1 MGFLVNTGFDVGSS
15 NPIDS
20 RTVKNTTDERD
31 ALISDGLV
39 NENLK
44 VYCKDTQTEYR
55 WTGTKWETVGSS
67 SGGTAIDDTHKAVQS
82 TFGKRNKMRLIAHRG
97 FKSNQPENSY
107 ESLHEA
113 AARGY
118 WGVECDIQET
128 SDGEYVIMHDSTVDR
143 TTSGT
148 GEVSSKTLA
157 EIKELTLTDS
167 LYGVPVFEEWLM
179 ITKTY
184 GIVPVIEIKNLTD
197 PNKFV
202 QILRD
207 TGVIYNC
214 IVISFEKTAL
224 EQVYNI
230 DSKISV
236 SYVVKSMT
244 TDTIDEVIESFGEGN
259 SICPYWGSCT
269 EELVKYAFSK
279 NIEVIPWTLN
289 TIEDYSK
296 ALKMGLNCI
305 ETETFPTG
313 DPLKNDISTGK
324 INIFPNPIIE
334 VEDEPFKL
342 TFSRFVHTTDAL
354 ESSGKFLP
362 CWECRSY
369 CGVSNG
375 NSSGQSLLPEFVF
388 NAHPRNGSYQIIK
401 IPEGAERITTD
412 LDLTTYKWTFQQ
424 FNIDGI
430 VMQDI
435 GWVTTKSAN
444 ILDGAKY
451 GYVYVNLIKEGKLTN
466 GQLSTLNNATFN
478 FPILETKRVY
488 NSLEELNTAKG
499 LSISFINGEDNT
511 MKIVDALS
519 PIEPFAEYFN
529 NCKDTN
535 RFGIDANTYGT
546 DISLLTIT
554 KFHEKATIIRA
565 FMSNGKLLV
574 RRYRNGVFEDWVY
587 DKGNSSDFDVPKTT
601 LTPVFPDAVKV
612 GSGGVAINYVVKNG
626 WCNVNFEFN
635 LASAT
640 TFPWTGIAT
649 GLPIP
654 ANNVNTLLTDETGKL
669 NRNIAIRINSTGTVA
684 ARIQVQFTANDWWYG
699 NISYPVAES

>member
-1 MGFLVNTGFDVGSS
+1 MALKSEIPDVSS
-15 NPIDS
+15 FITSDDLPTVPTKVSELANDKNYISSIPSEYVTETELTAKGYLTSHQDISGLQTKTDNNLTTTSKEVVDAINEVKDMADLILDTEVRLDKTYSSSKIYTDIQQCLEDS
-20 RTVKNTTDERD
+20 KTYTLEELD
-31 ALISDGLV
+31 ALKTKVDEKANASDIPT
-39 NENLK
+39 K
-44 VYCKDTQTEYR
+44 VSELTNDSNYV
-55 WTGTKWETVGSS
+55 TV
-67 SGGTAIDDTHKAVQS
+67 KAVQS
-82 TFGKRNKMRLIAHRG
+82 AFGKRNKMRLIAHRG

-157 EIKELTLTDS
+157 EIKALTLTDS

-184 GIVPVIEIKNLTD
+184 GIVPVIEIKNMTD

-236 SYVVKSMT
+236 SYVVNPMT

-269 EELVKYAFSK
+269 EELIKYAFSK
-279 NIEVIPWTLN
+279 NIEVIPWILN
-289 TIEDYSK
+289 TIEDYSE

-342 TFSRFVHTTDAL
+342 TFLRFVHATGAFKD
-354 ESSGKFLP
+354 SGKSLP
-362 CWECRSY
+362 CWQCRSY
-369 CGVSNG
+369 AGIRNG
-375 NSSGQSLLPEFVF
+375 NLGGESLLPEFVYDSI
-388 NAHPRNGSYQIIK
+388 PRNGSYQIIK

-424 FNIDGI
+424 FSIDGI
-430 VMQDI
+430 EMTDM
-435 GWVTTKSAN
+435 GWLTTKSAN

-451 GYVYVNLIKEGKLTN
+451 AYVYVDLIKGGKLTDE
-466 GQLSTLNNATFN
+466 QLSTLNSATFN
-478 FPILETKRVY
+478 FTIKQKPTRKNYTGSQSVDVNLNGRCAFVISSQYANHGCAYLLLGNY
-488 NSLEELNTAKG
+488 NSVCSVVKLGGSDNFKVTAAHKSDG
-499 LSISFINGEDNT
+499 
-511 MKIVDALS
+511 VD
-519 PIEPFAEYFN
+519 
-529 NCKDTN
+529 
-535 RFGIDANTYGT
+535 
-546 DISLLTIT
+546 TIT
-554 KFHEKATIIRA
+554 VSTNTDYSWYI
-565 FMSNGKLLV
+565 
-574 RRYRNGVFEDWVY
+574 VY
-587 DKGNSSDFDVPKTT
+587 M
-601 LTPVFPDAVKV
+601 
-612 GSGGVAINYVVKNG
+612 
-626 WCNVNFEFN
+626 
-635 LASAT
+635 
-640 TFPWTGIAT
+640 
-649 GLPIP
+649 
-654 ANNVNTLLTDETGKL
+654 
-669 NRNIAIRINSTGTVA
+669 
-684 ARIQVQFTANDWWYG
+684 
-699 NISYPVAES
+699 

>member
-1 MGFLVNTGFDVGSS
+1 MGILINTGFDVGSS
-15 NPIDS
+15 NPIDN

-31 ALISDGLV
+31 ELV
-39 NENLK
+39 SEGKVYENLK
-44 VYCKDTQTEYR
+44 VYCKDTKTEYR
-55 WTGTKWETVGSS
+55 WTGTEWEEVGNDSNYVTV
-67 SGGTAIDDTHKAVQS
+67 KAVQS
-82 TFGKRNKMRLIAHRG
+82 AFGKRNKMRLIAHRG

-157 EIKELTLTDS
+157 EIKALTLTDS
-167 LYGVPVFEEWLM
+167 LYGVPIFKEWLM

-184 GIVPVIEIKNLTD
+184 GIVPVIEIKNMTD

-236 SYVVKSMT
+236 SYVVSPMT

-279 NIEVIPWTLN
+279 NIEVIPWVLN
-289 TIEDYSK
+289 TIEDYSE

-342 TFSRFVHTTDAL
+342 TFSRFVHSTGAL
-354 ESSGKFLP
+354 VGSSGKLIP

-369 CGVSNG
+369 AGIRDANLG
-375 NSSGQSLLPEFVF
+375 GESLLPEFAY
-388 NAHPRNGSYQIIK
+388 NDIPRNGSYQIIK

-430 VMQDI
+430 EMKDI

-451 GYVYVNLIKEGKLTN
+451 AYVYVDLIKRGRLTDE
-466 GQLSTLNNATFN
+466 QLSTLNNLTFN
-478 FPILETKRVY
+478 FTIKQKPTRKNYTGSQSVDVY
-488 NSLEELNTAKG
+488 LFNKCAFVISSNYANHGCAYLLVGNFNSVCSVIKLGGSDNFKVTAAHK
-499 LSISFINGEDNT
+499 SNG
-511 MKIVDALS
+511 VD
-519 PIEPFAEYFN
+519 
-529 NCKDTN
+529 
-535 RFGIDANTYGT
+535 
-546 DISLLTIT
+546 TIT
-554 KFHEKATIIRA
+554 IT
-565 FMSNGKLLV
+565 
-574 RRYRNGVFEDWVY
+574 
-587 DKGNSSDFDVPKTT
+587 
-601 LTPVFPDAVKV
+601 
-612 GSGGVAINYVVKNG
+612 
-626 WCNVNFEFN
+626 
-635 LASAT
+635 
-640 TFPWTGIAT
+640 
-649 GLPIP
+649 
-654 ANNVNTLLTDETGKL
+654 
-669 NRNIAIRINSTGTVA
+669 TGT
-684 ARIQVQFTANDWWYG
+684 NYNWY
-699 NISYPVAES
+699 IVYM

>member
-1 MGFLVNTGFDVGSS
+1 MGILINTGFDVGSS
-15 NPIDS
+15 NPIDN
-20 RTVKNTTDERD
+20 RTVKNTIDERD
-31 ALISDGLV
+31 ELV
-39 NENLK
+39 SEGKVYENLK
-44 VYCKDTQTEYR
+44 VYCKDTKTEYR
-55 WTGTKWETVGSS
+55 WTGTEWEEVGNDSNYVTV
-67 SGGTAIDDTHKAVQS
+67 KAVQS
-82 TFGKRNKMRLIAHRG
+82 AFGKRNKMRLIAHRG

-157 EIKELTLTDS
+157 EIKALTLTDS
-167 LYGVPVFEEWLM
+167 LYGVPIFKEWLM

-184 GIVPVIEIKNLTD
+184 GIVPVIEIKNMTD

-236 SYVVKSMT
+236 SYVVSPMT

-279 NIEVIPWTLN
+279 NIEVIPWVLN
-289 TIEDYSK
+289 TIEDYSE
-296 ALKMGLNCI
+296 ALKMGLNYI

-342 TFSRFVHTTDAL
+342 TFSRFVHSTGAL
-354 ESSGKFLP
+354 VGSSGKLLP

-369 CGVSNG
+369 SGIREG
-375 NSSGQSLLPEFVF
+375 NLGGESLLPEFAY
-388 NAHPRNGSYQIIK
+388 NDIPRNGSYQIIK

-430 VMQDI
+430 EMKDI

-451 GYVYVNLIKEGKLTN
+451 AYVYVDLIKRGRLTDE
-466 GQLSTLNNATFN
+466 QLSTLNNLTFN
-478 FPILETKRVY
+478 FTIKQKPTRKNYTGSQSVDVY
-488 NSLEELNTAKG
+488 LFNKCAFVISSNYANHGCAYLLVGNFNSVCSVIKLGGSDNFKVTAAHK
-499 LSISFINGEDNT
+499 SNG
-511 MKIVDALS
+511 VD
-519 PIEPFAEYFN
+519 
-529 NCKDTN
+529 
-535 RFGIDANTYGT
+535 
-546 DISLLTIT
+546 TIT
-554 KFHEKATIIRA
+554 IT
-565 FMSNGKLLV
+565 
-574 RRYRNGVFEDWVY
+574 
-587 DKGNSSDFDVPKTT
+587 
-601 LTPVFPDAVKV
+601 
-612 GSGGVAINYVVKNG
+612 
-626 WCNVNFEFN
+626 
-635 LASAT
+635 
-640 TFPWTGIAT
+640 
-649 GLPIP
+649 
-654 ANNVNTLLTDETGKL
+654 
-669 NRNIAIRINSTGTVA
+669 TGT
-684 ARIQVQFTANDWWYG
+684 NYNWY
-699 NISYPVAES
+699 IVYM

>member
-1 MGFLVNTGFDVGSS
+1 MGILINTGFDLGSS
-15 NPIDS
+15 SPIDS
-20 RTVKNTTDERD
+20 RTVKDTIDERD
-31 ALISDGLV
+31 ALVSEGLV
-39 NENLK
+39 YENLK
-44 VYCKDTQTEYR
+44 VYCKDTQKEYR
-55 WTGTKWETVGSS
+55 WTGTEWEIVGSS
-67 SGGTAIDDTHKAVQS
+67 NYVTVKAVQS
-82 TFGKRNKMRLIAHRG
+82 AFGKRNKMRLIAHRG

-157 EIKELTLTDS
+157 EIKALTLTDS
-167 LYGVPVFEEWLM
+167 LYGVPIFEEWLM

-184 GIVPVIEIKNLTD
+184 GIVPVIEIKNMTD

-236 SYVVKSMT
+236 SYVVNPMT

-259 SICPYWGSCT
+259 SICPYWGAT
-269 EELVKYAFSK
+269 TKELVEYAFSK
-279 NIEVIPWTLN
+279 NIEVIPWILN
-289 TIEDYSK
+289 TIEDYSE

-342 TFSRFVHTTDAL
+342 TFSRFVHRTGEF

-362 CWECRSY
+362 CWECRSFL
-369 CGVSNG
+369 GVKDG
-375 NSSGQSLLPEFVF
+375 NLGGESLLPEFVY
-388 NAHPRNGSYQIIK
+388 NSLPRNGSYQIIK

-424 FNIDGI
+424 FNIDGTE
-430 VMQDI
+430 MQDI

-451 GYVYVNLIKEGKLTN
+451 AYVYVDLIKGGKLTDE
-466 GQLSTLNNATFN
+466 QLSALNNLTFN
-478 FPILETKRVY
+478 FTIKKPIALTRTNYTGSQSVDVNLNNRCAFVISSQYASYGCAYLLLSNY
-488 NSLEELNTAKG
+488 NSAC
-499 LSISFINGEDNT
+499 S
-511 MKIVDALS
+511 
-519 PIEPFAEYFN
+519 
-529 NCKDTN
+529 
-535 RFGIDANTYGT
+535 
-546 DISLLTIT
+546 
-554 KFHEKATIIRA
+554 
-565 FMSNGKLLV
+565 
-574 RRYRNGVFEDWVY
+574 
-587 DKGNSSDFDVPKTT
+587 
-601 LTPVFPDAVKV
+601 
-612 GSGGVAINYVVKNG
+612 VVKLGGSN
-626 WCNVNFEFN
+626 EFK
-635 LASAT
+635 
-640 TFPWTGIAT
+640 
-649 GLPIP
+649 
-654 ANNVNTLLTDETGKL
+654 V
-669 NRNIAIRINSTGTVA
+669 TVA
-684 ARIQVQFTANDWWYG
+684 HKSDGVDTIKVSTNTGYSWY
-699 NISYPVAES
+699 IVYM

>member
-1 MGFLVNTGFDVGSS
+1 MGILINTGFDVGSS
-15 NPIDS
+15 NPIDN
-20 RTVKNTTDERD
+20 RTVKNTIDERD
-31 ALISDGLV
+31 ELV
-39 NENLK
+39 SEGKVYENLK
-44 VYCKDTQTEYR
+44 VYCKDTKTEYR
-55 WTGTKWETVGSS
+55 WTGTEWEEVGNDSNYVTV
-67 SGGTAIDDTHKAVQS
+67 KAVQS
-82 TFGKRNKMRLIAHRG
+82 AFGKRNKMRLIAHRG

-157 EIKELTLTDS
+157 EIKALTLTDS
-167 LYGVPVFEEWLM
+167 LYGVPIFKEWLM

-184 GIVPVIEIKNLTD
+184 GIVPVIEIKNMTD

-236 SYVVKSMT
+236 SYVVSPMT

-279 NIEVIPWTLN
+279 NIEVIPWVLN
-289 TIEDYSK
+289 TIEDYSE
-296 ALKMGLNCI
+296 ALKMGLNYI

-342 TFSRFVHTTDAL
+342 TFSRFVHSTGAL
-354 ESSGKFLP
+354 VGSSGKLLP

-369 CGVSNG
+369 SGIREG
-375 NSSGQSLLPEFVF
+375 NLGGESLLPEFAY
-388 NAHPRNGSYQIIK
+388 NDIPRNGSYQIIK

-424 FNIDGI
+424 YDSDGI
-430 VMQDI
+430 EMKDI

-451 GYVYVNLIKEGKLTN
+451 AYVYVGLINAGRLTDE
-466 GQLSTLNNATFN
+466 QLSTLNNLTFN
-478 FPILETKRVY
+478 FTIKQKPTRKNYTGSQSVDVY
-488 NSLEELNTAKG
+488 LFNKCAFVISSNYANHGCAYLLVGNFNSVCSVIKLGGSDNFKVTAAHK
-499 LSISFINGEDNT
+499 SNG
-511 MKIVDALS
+511 VD
-519 PIEPFAEYFN
+519 
-529 NCKDTN
+529 
-535 RFGIDANTYGT
+535 
-546 DISLLTIT
+546 TIT
-554 KFHEKATIIRA
+554 IT
-565 FMSNGKLLV
+565 
-574 RRYRNGVFEDWVY
+574 
-587 DKGNSSDFDVPKTT
+587 
-601 LTPVFPDAVKV
+601 
-612 GSGGVAINYVVKNG
+612 
-626 WCNVNFEFN
+626 
-635 LASAT
+635 
-640 TFPWTGIAT
+640 
-649 GLPIP
+649 
-654 ANNVNTLLTDETGKL
+654 
-669 NRNIAIRINSTGTVA
+669 TGT
-684 ARIQVQFTANDWWYG
+684 NYNWY
-699 NISYPVAES
+699 IVYM

>member
-1 MGFLVNTGFDVGSS
+1 MGILINTGFDVGSS
-15 NPIDS
+15 NPIDN
-20 RTVKNTTDERD
+20 RTVKNTIDERD
-31 ALISDGLV
+31 ELV
-39 NENLK
+39 SEGKVYENLK
-44 VYCKDTQTEYR
+44 VYCKDTKTEYR
-55 WTGTKWETVGSS
+55 WTGTEWEEVGNDSNYVTV
-67 SGGTAIDDTHKAVQS
+67 KAVQS
-82 TFGKRNKMRLIAHRG
+82 AFGKRNKMRLIAHRG

-157 EIKELTLTDS
+157 EIKALTLTDS
-167 LYGVPVFEEWLM
+167 LYGVPIFKEWLM

-184 GIVPVIEIKNLTD
+184 GIVPVIEIKNMTD

-236 SYVVKSMT
+236 SYVVSPMT
-244 TDTIDEVIESFGEGN
+244 TDTIDEVVATFGEGN

-279 NIEVIPWTLN
+279 NIEVIPWVLN
-289 TIEDYSK
+289 TIEDYSE
-296 ALKMGLNCI
+296 ALKMGLNYI

-342 TFSRFVHTTDAL
+342 TFSRFVHSTGAL
-354 ESSGKFLP
+354 VGSSGKLLP

-369 CGVSNG
+369 SGIREG
-375 NSSGQSLLPEFVF
+375 NLGGESLLPEFAY
-388 NAHPRNGSYQIIK
+388 NDIPRNGSYQIIK

-430 VMQDI
+430 EMKDI

-451 GYVYVNLIKEGKLTN
+451 AYVYVGLINAGRLTDE
-466 GQLSTLNNATFN
+466 QLSTLNNLTFN
-478 FPILETKRVY
+478 FTIKQKPTRKNYTGSQSVDVY
-488 NSLEELNTAKG
+488 LFNKCAFVISSNYANHGCAYLLVGNFNSVCSVIKLGGSDNFKVTAAHK
-499 LSISFINGEDNT
+499 SNG
-511 MKIVDALS
+511 VD
-519 PIEPFAEYFN
+519 
-529 NCKDTN
+529 
-535 RFGIDANTYGT
+535 
-546 DISLLTIT
+546 TIT
-554 KFHEKATIIRA
+554 IT
-565 FMSNGKLLV
+565 
-574 RRYRNGVFEDWVY
+574 
-587 DKGNSSDFDVPKTT
+587 
-601 LTPVFPDAVKV
+601 
-612 GSGGVAINYVVKNG
+612 
-626 WCNVNFEFN
+626 
-635 LASAT
+635 
-640 TFPWTGIAT
+640 
-649 GLPIP
+649 
-654 ANNVNTLLTDETGKL
+654 
-669 NRNIAIRINSTGTVA
+669 TGT
-684 ARIQVQFTANDWWYG
+684 NYNWY
-699 NISYPVAES
+699 IVYM